1 MKSLKWEDNPPA
13 RKGLTLINAL
23 IFLSL
28 AAKEVPQGRGRVRT
42 CEMSAPCQQ
51 GTGREVLHGADLH
64 ILQIPVVS
72 LAGLFPLCE

>member
-1 MKSLKWEDNPPA
+1 MKSPKWGSNPPA

-42 CEMSAPCQQ
+42 CEMSVPCQR
-51 GTGREVLHGADLH
+51 GTGGEMLYGTHLH
-64 ILQIPVVS
+64 ILQIPVMS
-72 LAGLFPLCE
+72 